1 MAKTDFNGFLK
12 DFLVLYPANP
22 SQAYWRAIEAVLLQE
37 EEYSAPLLDL
47 GCGDGSFASVLFG
60 RLGIKPD
67 SACDL
72 SAAKTAVAQARNVYA
87 EARTADILS
96 LPYPDASFETV
107 FSNCVLEHIPDDAAA
122 LREAARVL
130 RPGGRI
136 VFTVPSENFIAALP
150 AYKDLMARGLEQE
163 AGVYAQSMDKR
174 LEHFHYRS
182 PGEWSGFLESC
193 GFSMKKSVC
202 YLSSAEESSWARFFH
217 AEERAWRLSLP
228 GPALA
233 VLRALFRG
241 VARLYLRPAS
251 GAPGGGLLIVA
262 ERSAK

>member
-1 MAKTDFNGFLK
+1 MAKTDFDGYLK
-12 DFLVLYPANP
+12 EFLVLYPANP
-22 SQAYWRAIEAVLLQE
+22 SQAYWRAIEAALLQDE
-37 EEYSAPLLDL
+37 DYSAPLLDL

-72 SAAKTAVAQARNVYA
+72 SAVKTAVAQARNVYA

-130 RPGGRI
+130 RPGGRL
-136 VFTVPSENFIAALP
+136 VFTVPSENFTAALP
-150 AYKDLMARGLEQE
+150 AYKVLMARGLEQE

-182 PGEWSGFLESC
+182 PTEWKDFLAPC
-193 GFSMKKSVC
+193 GFFIIKADYYMSGR
-202 YLSSAEESSWARFFH
+202 EEALWAR
-217 AEERAWRLSLP
+217 S
-228 GPALA
+228 
-233 VLRALFRG
+233 LRAEDVTASFPW
-241 VARLYLRPAS
+241 PAS
-251 GAPGGGLLIVA
+251 SLLRKVMKFTAPAIMRRIPGGPGGSLLII
-262 ERSAK
+262 AKKND